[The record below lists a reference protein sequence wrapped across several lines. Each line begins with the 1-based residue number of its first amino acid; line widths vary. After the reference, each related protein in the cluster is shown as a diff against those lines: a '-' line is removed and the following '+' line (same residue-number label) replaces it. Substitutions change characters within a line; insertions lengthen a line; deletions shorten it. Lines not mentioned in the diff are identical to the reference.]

1 MNHNDLYKMLELPA
15 EVVEHLHNY
24 EKERTFQMPAELQKR
39 LLTRMS
45 WDDAVKEL
53 QELLKD
59 DTHGFQMLYEML
71 DIVCKY
77 SYPKYKELKVSN
89 EIFTETMKFIT
100 RFLEWHMEYYGEYKY
115 TQALWFPREMAVVEF
130 RIGTLE
136 YEFIDGETREIAV
149 HIPSD
154 AVFNRESV
162 LESLKAFVSFR
173 NEYFPEWQGVNFVC
187 DTWMLAPAMEELLS
201 ETSNVLAFKHMFE
214 LDVISEDATW
224 FMGFIFPGHENDDFE
239 KLPEK
244 SSLHKKAKAYLLSGK
259 KIGVAKGHLTDEIM
273 KIIGG

>member
-39 LLTRMS
+39 LLTRTT

-89 EIFTETMKFIT
+89 EIFTETM
-100 RFLEWHMEYYGEYKY
+100 
-115 TQALWFPREMAVVEF
+115 
-130 RIGTLE
+130 
-136 YEFIDGETREIAV
+136 
-149 HIPSD
+149 
-154 AVFNRESV
+154 
-162 LESLKAFVSFR
+162 
-173 NEYFPEWQGVNFVC
+173 
-187 DTWMLAPAMEELLS
+187 
-201 ETSNVLAFKHMFE
+201 
-214 LDVISEDATW
+214 
-224 FMGFIFPGHENDDFE
+224 
-239 KLPEK
+239 
-244 SSLHKKAKAYLLSGK
+244 
-259 KIGVAKGHLTDEIM
+259 
-273 KIIGG
+273 